1 MQQVAEVRRYWD
13 SRLYWDTA
21 LFRISHRPA
30 TYCKKKKK
38 NIFIAKNAIGGRSR
52 PYKNVTGNILMF
64 RFWWIVIYFFASS
77 K

>member
-38 NIFIAKNAIGGRSR
+38 NLYCQKC
-52 PYKNVTGNILMF
+52 Y
-64 RFWWIVIYFFASS
+64 WWKKQTLQKRDWKYFDV
-77 K
+77 